1 MEEGKREEL
10 RPLRPR
16 NAGGA
21 MARHVACGKGEILLL
36 KSEVETGS
44 VAF

>member
-21 MARHVACGKGEILLL
+21 MARHVACGKGEILL